1 MADKRYRTTK
11 VRKNSSEYYESLRAK
26 RGVKS
31 VDHYKTP
38 SMKNPS
44 LGDRKRIKSIPH
56 IWVYGDRL
64 YKLANQ
70 YYGDT
75 RYWWVIAWWNSYP
88 TEAEIPLGARLA
100 IPLSLEDALSA
111 LGV

>member
-1 MADKRYRTTK
+1 MRYAKVKTKLREDKKEVLETTILNK
-11 VRKNSSEYYESLRAK
+11 IRNRESDVFIVMVEKTRL
-26 RGVKS
+26 
-31 VDHYKTP
+31 DHLANKFY
-38 SMKNPS
+38 KNP
-44 LGDRKRIKSIPH
+44 
-56 IWVYGDRL
+56 
-64 YKLANQ
+64 
-70 YYGDT
+70 